1 MQQLIKMRPS
11 KKSMFEFLYKS
22 FILLFL
28 IIDPIGLMPFFIGLT
43 KNVSKKRHKQIAI
56 KAVLIAVILLVIF
69 AVIGHL
75 LLEVIGVSTAAFKIA
90 GGLLLLM
97 FGFSMVMPKE
107 NKPSDDDISEKDL
120 KKMEKED
127 VSVFPLAFP
136 LIAGPGA
143 LTTVIVVM
151 REAENTM
158 EHIGILVS
166 LLLIGGITFCLLSIS
181 SPVSKLLG
189 DTGANIMTR
198 ILGVLVAA
206 IAMSFIIGGLQE
218 SFNFAPTVRIF

>member
-1 MQQLIKMRPS
+1 MRPS

>member
-1 MQQLIKMRPS
+1 
-11 KKSMFEFLYKS
+11 MFEFLYKS